1 MTQRNADRVPAHLAA
16 SPHELTV
23 TDFEQSLICAA
34 EAFYRCIGL
43 LLGPAA
49 REHRL
54 SGQDNVILQQ
64 LMASPHP
71 RNLTELARFANRDD
85 TPNIQYSL
93 RKLIAAHLVEKAPG
107 STNRDSR
114 YQVTARG
121 RALTD
126 EFLARRRALVMS
138 PSSQMREADEHMK
151 AAIRALNMM
160 AGIYDQGTRSITARD
175 DR

>member
-1 MTQRNADRVPAHLAA
+1 L
-16 SPHELTV
+16 PHEVTV

-71 RNLTELARFANRDD
+71 RSVTDLARFANRDD
-85 TPNIQYSL
+85 IPNIQYSL
-93 RKLIAAHLVEKAPG
+93 RKLIAARLVEKAPG

-114 YQVTARG
+114 YQVTGAG
-121 RALTD
+121 KALTE
-126 EFLARRRALVMS
+126 EFLARRRALVMN
-138 PSSQMREADEHMK
+138 PSDEMREADAHLQ
-151 AAIRALNMM
+151 AAIRALDMM
-160 AGIYDQGTRSITARD
+160 TGVYDRGTRSMSARE

>member
-1 MTQRNADRVPAHLAA
+1 MSQSQVERVPPHLAA
-16 SPHELTV
+16 SAEELTV

-54 SGQDNVILQQ
+54 SGEDNVILQQ

-71 RNLTELARFANRDD
+71 RNLTDLARFANRDD
-85 TPNIQYSL
+85 TANIQYSL
-93 RKLIAAHLVEKAPG
+93 RKLITAQLVEKAPG

-121 RALTD
+121 RALTE
-126 EFLARRRALVMS
+126 EFLARRRALVME
-138 PSSQMREADEHMK
+138 PARQMRDADTHLQ

-160 AGIYDQGTRSITARD
+160 AGIYDQGTRSITARE